1 MNATPRPLHS
11 LSSIDVI
18 TGCMFSGKTEELI
31 RRLRR
36 AQYARQKLIVFK
48 HANDSGRYDPV
59 QIASHCGGRFMA
71 NPVRT
76 VAQMRELITD
86 DIEVVGVDEAQFFD
100 DAEFVGFVRWLRQTG
115 RRVILVILNQT
126 FAGDPFPGPGPALLA
141 VADSIMVLT
150 AVCTVC
156 GKTAGFSQKLT
167 SGTEIVKVGE
177 TESYAARCI
186 LHWNPEGPPVE

>member
-1 MNATPRPLHS
+1 MTAASHTRQITG
-11 LSSIDVI
+11 SIDAI

-36 AQYARQKLIVFK
+36 AQYAKQKLIVFK

-59 QIASHCGGRFMA
+59 RIASHCGGRFMA
-71 NPVRT
+71 NPVHT

-86 DIEVVGVDEAQFFD
+86 DIEVVGIDEAQFFD
-100 DAEFVGFVRWLRQTG
+100 DELVGFVRWLRQTG

-141 VADSIMVLT
+141 VADSITVLT
-150 AVCTVC
+150 AICTVC
-156 GKTAGFSQKLT
+156 GQTASFSQRLT
-167 SGTEIVKVGE
+167 RDTEVVLVGE
-177 TESYAARCI
+177 KENYDARCI
-186 LHWNPEGPPVE
+186 LHWIPEGTPAE